1 MRPFRTATS
10 TGVNSPGVAFRFEK
24 LNVYITYQSQ
34 DVNTFCQIDILYPWS
49 NLRLFLAKITE
60 NAYTKIMKIY
70 LGSDHRGFMLK
81 EKVFAYLVKNGYDVQ
96 DVGGVELNPD
106 DDFPQFAQAAALRVI
121 GDDSK
126 DPRAILICG
135 GGQGMCMA
143 ANRFKGVRA
152 SVIWDAFEAKMTR
165 QDNDSN
171 VLCLPARVLEDNE
184 SAWKGI
190 VETWLNTPYANAPR
204 FNRRNAQLDELS

>member
-1 MRPFRTATS
+1 MLHLW
-10 TGVNSPGVAFRFEK
+10 K
-24 LNVYITYQSQ
+24 
-34 DVNTFCQIDILYPWS
+34 
-49 NLRLFLAKITE
+49 NLQLSLAKITE

-106 DDFPQFAQAAALRVI
+106 DDFPQFAQAAALKVI

-143 ANRFKGVRA
+143 ANRFKGIRA

-165 QDNDSN
+165 NDNDSN
-171 VLCLPARVLEDNE
+171 VLCLPARILEDDE
-184 SAWKGI
+184 AAWKGI
-190 VETWLNTPYANAPR
+190 IETWLNTPYANAPR